1 MPARS
6 STTSCGQERRPIL
19 PAISSATLLQ
29 PLYLRACTMDDA
41 GSTGIQQTDLTARTN
56 GGSKAHH

>member
-6 STTSCGQERRPIL
+6 STTSCGHERRLIL
-19 PAISSATLLQ
+19 AAISSATLLQ

-41 GSTGIQQTDLTARTN
+41 GSTGIQQMDLTVRTK
-56 GGSKAHH
+56 GGSKSHH